1 VASRSSVHW
10 PSAAQLAFSG
20 LVLLGSFGIAAALAV
35 MGALEWSHGAGSA
48 DQSVTLLV
56 TAVGVGLVGLFALP
70 SAGLA
75 LWRLLGRSQPEH
87 WIRLPEPLA
96 RRLLILAAIAVL
108 WGAALALGNWAVNQG
123 GIAQLALVLLSAV
136 VVILPIA
143 GYLVV
148 GAGGLAGGSLQR
160 RWGIFSTGLAGT
172 SLVVLVIEL
181 LAFALV
187 GGAVLVGLA
196 SRPDMMEALNRLV
209 QRLSNA
215 QITPENLGRILR
227 PYMQPWLI
235 YLGAA
240 LVAGLAPL
248 LEELLKPLPL
258 WFFARRGL
266 TPAEGFVGGM
276 LAGAGFTLFESM
288 GDLSGIAGQGWVSTA
303 AARAGTDLLHMVTAG
318 LMGWALALAWGEGG
332 RRGRFLRLALTYVL
346 VVGVHAL
353 WNSMSVVMVALPLA
367 LQADSPLLSGAL
379 AQSLPVAVLAVIY
392 LGLFAAMLWAN
403 QRLNKRIPPEN
414 PVPASVPGTFAEQS
428 DWLSG
433 RE

>member
-1 VASRSSVHW
+1 VASRSNNVHW

-20 LVLLGSFGIAAALAV
+20 LVLIGSFGIAMTLGV
-35 MGALEWSHGAGSA
+35 MGALEWSRGAGSA
-48 DQSVTLLV
+48 NQSVTLLV
-56 TAVGVGLVGLFALP
+56 TAVGVGLGGLFALP

-75 LWRLLGRSQPEH
+75 LWRLLGRAQPQS

-96 RRLLILAAIAVL
+96 RRLLILAGIAVL
-108 WGAALALGNWAVNQG
+108 WGAALAAGGWAVNQG

-148 GAGGLAGGSLQR
+148 GAGGLSGGSLQR
-160 RWGIFSTGLAGT
+160 RWGIFSAGLAGT

-187 GGAVLVGLA
+187 GVAVLVGLA
-196 SRPDMMEALNRLV
+196 SRPDTMETLNRLL

-227 PYMQPWLI
+227 PYLQPWLI

-266 TPAEGFVGGM
+266 TPAEGFVGGL

-288 GDLSGIAGQGWVSTA
+288 GDLAGITGQGWVSTA
-303 AARAGTDLLHMVTAG
+303 AARAGTDLLHMVTVG
-318 LMGWALALAWGEGG
+318 IMGWALALAWGEGG
-332 RRGRFLRLALTYVL
+332 RLSRYLRLALTYIL
-346 VVGVHAL
+346 VVGIHAL
-353 WNSMSVVMVALPLA
+353 WNSMSVAMVALPLIFPASSSA
-367 LQADSPLLSGAL
+367 LNGIFVEK
-379 AQSLPVAVLAVIY
+379 LPIAVLGGIY
-392 LGLFAAMLWAN
+392 LGLFFILLWAN
-403 QRLNKRIPPEN
+403 RRLSPRPIKTTDGN
-414 PVPASVPGTFAEQS
+414 EQLFTTEHTES
-428 DWLSG
+428 T
-433 RE
+433 E